1 MRSLLVTTL
10 IVALAGCVMAPT
22 GAAPTAPTTGAAK
35 EPPLWRTVGYTT
47 LMTFL
52 VIEKQKASGQI
63 QAGKDTEKTRNRL
76 GAAEEL
82 IGQLTMIGQ
91 EPSLARR
98 QALVQ
103 TFSTALA
110 NEFPKRGDMIAQAA
124 LLANI
129 GVAVFTPPAP

>member
-1 MRSLLVTTL
+1 MRSLLAFTL
-10 IVALAGCVMAPT
+10 ILSLAGCVMAPPGP
-22 GAAPTAPTTGAAK
+22 GATPPATGAAK
-35 EPPLWRTVGYTT
+35 EPPLWRTVAYTT

-52 VIEKQKASGQI
+52 VIEKQKAESQV
-63 QAGKDTEKTRNRL
+63 QAGKASDKTRSRL
-76 GAAEEL
+76 ASTEEL

-103 TFSTALA
+103 TFSSALA

-124 LLANI
+124 ILANI
-129 GVAVFTPPAP
+129 GVAVFTPPAQ